1 MIIYIYSYILKVN
14 LIERVFET
22 EVCFWMGG
30 WEVFTRLCKR
40 ISGMYILL

>member
-1 MIIYIYSYILKVN
+1 MIIYIYSYILKEN

-30 WEVFTRLCKR
+30 GGLLEFSTRLCKR
-40 ISGMYILL
+40 ISGM